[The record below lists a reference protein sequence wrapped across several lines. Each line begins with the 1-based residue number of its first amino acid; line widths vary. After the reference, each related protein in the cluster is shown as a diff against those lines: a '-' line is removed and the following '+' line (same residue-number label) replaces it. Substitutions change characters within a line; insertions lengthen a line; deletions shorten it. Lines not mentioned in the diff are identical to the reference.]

1 MFKLRSMS
9 TQTTSQYLFQRN
21 HWVFLL
27 ACIAVAIVGC
37 GTKKEESASTN
48 KVENGLPVI
57 SGSQLNE
64 YLIENSLPVLVEFGV
79 DFNCS
84 RCAQTKNA
92 VLDLRESLSG
102 EVDVIRVDF
111 SSNAQTVAELGGT
124 ICPTYV
130 LFDQGKPVLTRS
142 FPVSIG
148 VLEGDILRQF
158 GK

>member
-1 MFKLRSMS
+1 MFKFHSIS
-9 TQTTSQYLFQRN
+9 TQTTSQYFLPRT
-21 HWVFLL
+21 HWVLLL
-27 ACIAVAIVGC
+27 ACIAVAVVGC

-48 KVENGLPVI
+48 TEENQLPVI

-64 YLIENSLPVLVEFGV
+64 YLIDSSLPVLVEFGV

-111 SSNAQTVAELGGT
+111 NSNAQTVAELGGT

-148 VLEGDILRQF
+148 LLEGDILRQF
-158 GK
+158 GQ

>member
-1 MFKLRSMS
+1 MFKLHSMS
-9 TQTTSQYLFQRN
+9 TRTSCQYFLPRN
-21 HWVFLL
+21 HWILLL
-27 ACIAVAIVGC
+27 ACIAVAILGC
-37 GTKKEESASTN
+37 GNEKEESASTN
-48 KVENGLPVI
+48 TGENQLPVI
-57 SGSQLNE
+57 SGSQLNQ
-64 YLIENSLPVLVEFGV
+64 YLIDNGLPVLVEFGV

-84 RCAQTKNA
+84 RCAQTKHA
-92 VLDLRESLSG
+92 VVDLRESLKG

-111 SSNAQTVAELGGT
+111 NSNAQTVAELGGT

>member
-9 TQTTSQYLFQRN
+9 TQTISQYLFPRN
-21 HWVFLL
+21 HWFFLL

-48 KVENGLPVI
+48 KEKNGLPVI
-57 SGSQLNE
+57 SGSQLNQ
-64 YLIENSLPVLVEFGV
+64 YLIDNSLPVLVEFGV

-84 RCAQTKNA
+84 RCAQTKHA
-92 VLDLRESLSG
+92 VVDLRESLKG

-111 SSNAQTVAELGGT
+111 NSNAQTVAELGGT

-130 LFDQGKPVLTRS
+130 LFDQGKPVFTRS